1 MATMAEKS
9 KLKKEEDT
17 DLLTD
22 GEYGH
27 SNAAN
32 SILSFRYLNTKF
44 REKERSRLQRQ
55 MEARREL
62 EKRQDE
68 KFLKALID
76 DVWLTDPVR

>member
-1 MATMAEKS
+1 MAEKS
-9 KLKKEEDT
+9 KPKKEEET

-22 GEYGH
+22 GEFGH

-32 SILSFRYLNTKF
+32 SIMSFRYLNTKF
-44 REKERSRLQRQ
+44 REKERSRTQRQ
-55 MEARREL
+55 MKARREL

-68 KFLKALID
+68 KFLRSLIE